1 MKVTFVAIGAE
12 QLAISLLSGIAK
24 REGHEVSLAYS
35 ASLFHDRWNL
45 EIPWLGKIFDDSNK
59 VLLKIDEAKPDV
71 LVFSTLTATYQWS
84 LEIARIAKLKHP
96 NIKTIFGGVH
106 ISAVPERAIKKPEV
120 DFAVVG
126 EGDDAFVEI
135 LNRIERGNFS
145 DIPINNTLFLN
156 EEGKIIRGV
165 QKGFKQEL
173 DKLPFFDKSLW
184 EDHIKIED
192 KYMTMASRGC
202 PYKCSFCFNNFFA
215 KLPEEKSGKYVRF
228 RSVDHMMGE
237 LLWAKKRY
245 KKLRLIDFQDDV
257 FTADKKWLK
266 EFLVRYKNEI
276 GIPFQCLT
284 HPKYM
289 DEDITRWLSE
299 AGCKWIQMGVQSMD
313 DEFKR
318 KHLQRYERSD
328 NIEEACRLMNKYGI
342 NAKLDHMFGLPDEPI
357 SAQEKALNLY
367 KNHPPSRIQTFW
379 TCYLPGTDMLREGLE
394 SGKVTEAE
402 AERLYEGLDFFFYRN
417 DDNIKN
423 PEMVKVYKNYEFIF
437 KVLPLLPN
445 RWRMKISQEKV
456 NWIPTSIMNIII
468 FVVDVFLGFYY
479 GNPDFSAYA
488 KHYFFHIQN
497 TMIYK
502 LFGKSLKAT
511 KPINNVTPQEQ
522 YQEIF
527 NSYVPL
533 PSILKE
539 SSLS

>member
-24 REGHEVSLAYS
+24 REGYEVSLAYS

-45 EIPWLGKIFDDSNK
+45 EIPWLGKLFDDTDK
-59 VLLKIDEAKPDV
+59 ILKKIDDEKPDV

-84 LEIARIAKLKHP
+84 LEIARVAKNKYP

-106 ISAVPERAIKKPEV
+106 ISAVPERAIKKGEI

-135 LNRIERGNFS
+135 LKTIEKG
-145 DIPINNTLFLN
+145 ILPEQPINNTLFIDN
-156 EEGKIIRGV
+156 EGEIKRGL
-165 QKGFKQEL
+165 QKGFNQEL
-173 DKLPFFDKSLW
+173 DKLPFFDKTLW
-184 EDHIKIED
+184 ENHIKIED

-202 PYKCSFCFNNFFA
+202 PYRCSFCFNNFFA

-237 LLWAKKRY
+237 LLWAKRRY

-266 EFLVRYKNEI
+266 KFLDRYKVEI
-276 GIPFQCLT
+276 NIPFQCLT

-289 DEDITRWLSE
+289 DDEITKWLSE

-313 DEFKR
+313 DDFKR

-342 NAKLDHMFGLPDEPI
+342 KAKLDHMFGLPDEPI

-379 TCYLPGTDMLREGLE
+379 TCYLPGTDMLKEGLE
-394 SGKVTEAE
+394 SGKVTDAE

-423 PEMVKVYKNYEFIF
+423 PEMVKIYKNYEFIF
-437 KVLPLLPN
+437 KILPLLPKKF
-445 RWRMKISQEKV
+445 RMNITQEKV
-456 NWIPTSIMNIII
+456 NWIPIFVMNFII
-468 FVVDVFLGFYY
+468 FIVDVFLGFYH
-479 GNPDFSAYA
+479 GNPDFGAYA
-488 KHYFFHIQN
+488 KHYFFHMKN
-497 TMIYK
+497 NIYCK
-502 LFGKSLKAT
+502 LTGMTLTAT
-511 KPINNVTPQEQ
+511 KPQNSLTPEA
-522 YQEIF
+522 YYV
-527 NSYVPL
+527 NSYLQKVEL
-533 PSILKE
+533 PKIELEKKIA
-539 SSLS
+539 